1 MNQWLDL
8 SDKGTFFKRSYHKN
22 ASTITYIL
30 CWNEWK
36 KWKILAKIDVIK
48 KKKEPTGII
57 EFKNTVTEFLNISLD
72 LLSSKVEMTEDKIS
86 EHEDG

>member
-1 MNQWLDL
+1 MHQQSLTYSVEMNE
-8 SDKGTFFKRSYHKN
+8 KN
-22 ASTITYIL
+22 GKFQQRL
-30 CWNEWK
+30 M
-36 KWKILAKIDVIK
+36 LLK